1 MIALLAA
8 LLIQDAA
15 APDDLDLIA
24 ELIASRQ
31 EAVEATIE
39 TEADLSQAYE
49 APAGNP
55 QNGCLGEF
63 IEGGT
68 LICRFQPNAHV
79 ALGAAEVQVGETGIA
94 VLAIPRQASETLDLV
109 VSTRGVVLSETHAIT
124 QREYNLQR
132 VDGVPQRTVTP
143 DPSTLP
149 RRQREYAQK
158 QAAFNSV
165 WDGQG
170 FLDGFIQP
178 AEGITTGVY
187 GSARVYNDGHEGS
200 PHWGLDWANDTGT
213 PVVAPAGGRVVLAEA
228 DMYYEGG
235 LIFIDHGQGLVSAFL
250 HMSAVHVAEGDMV
263 EQGELI
269 GEIGAGGR
277 ATGPHLDWRVK
288 LRNGFYVDP
297 GLLLELD
304 VSGMRD

>member
-1 MIALLAA
+1 LIALLAA
-8 LLIQDAA
+8 LVIQTAE
-15 APDDLDLIA
+15 APAEFDQIA

-31 EAVEATIE
+31 EAVE
-39 TEADLSQAYE
+39 TELQPEGLPSRTYE
-49 APAGNP
+49 PP
-55 QNGCLGEF
+55 TEIPLNGCLGEF

-68 LICRFQPNAHV
+68 LICRFDPTAHV
-79 ALGAAEVQVGETGIA
+79 SIGEAEVGVSSDGFA
-94 VLAIPRQASETLDLV
+94 VLAIPRQAPETLDLV
-109 VSTRGVVLSETHAIT
+109 VSMRGVILSETRTIT
-124 QREYNLQR
+124 QREYNLQH
-132 VDGVPQRTVTP
+132 VDGVPQATVTP

-200 PHWGLDWANDTGT
+200 PHWGLDWANEPGT
-213 PVVAPAGGRVVLAEA
+213 PVIAPAGGRVVLAEA

-250 HMSAVHVAEGDMV
+250 HMSAVHVSEGDTV

-304 VSGMRD
+304 LSGLRD